1 MNYKEFCLNWCFF
14 KSNNKSEEIKRKI
27 MADNHAYLTNITLF
41 KSNTSYYVMELKL
54 EYYQNQMTI
63 G

>member
-1 MNYKEFCLNWCFF
+1 
-14 KSNNKSEEIKRKI
+14 